1 MAVRIISTWLL
12 GLLKRLALRHWVL
25 CQGLAV
31 STGSNLTGKCV
42 IIAIVEGWCRQGE
55 EKEGREAGERKER
68 QSKKGGRDRWMDKW
82 RNKWTDAAKG
92 RKKGFYGGRTKTGPT
107 CKKSENVTN
116 L

>member
-55 EKEGREAGERKER
+55 EKGGAGERKER
-68 QSKKGGRDRWMDKW
+68 RCKKGGQDGWMDKW
-82 RNKWTDAAKG
+82 WNKWTDAAKG
-92 RKKGFYGGRTKTGPT
+92 RKKGFLRWTG
-107 CKKSENVTN
+107 KDGLN